1 MDKLYIIIPAY
12 NEELNIMNVVK
23 EWYDVLAKINEQS
36 RLVVIDDGS
45 KDSTYVIIEGLK
57 KLFPQLITISKKN
70 SGHGATVLF
79 GYKYALENG
88 ADYIFQTDSDGQT
101 IPEEFWPFWDSRKE
115 WSVQVGYRKK
125 RQDGFA
131 RVVVTKVL
139 KLVLYCIFKTMIT
152 DANAPFRLMDANV
165 LKKYIKRVPDDFNLT
180 NIILTVFFVKFN
192 EKPKF
197 REISFKARQ
206 KGINSINIRKI
217 IKIGYQALKDFK
229 RIGRTLDD

>member
-12 NEELNIMNVVK
+12 NEELNITNVIKEWHDVVVK
-23 EWYDVLAKINEQS
+23 INDQS

-45 KDSTYVIIEGLK
+45 KDSTFTILEGLK
-57 KLFPQLITISKKN
+57 NSLPQLITINKKN

-88 ADYIFQTDSDGQT
+88 VDYFFQTDSDGQT

-115 WSVQVGYRKK
+115 FLVQVGYRKK
-125 RQDGFA
+125 RQDGFS
-131 RVVVTKVL
+131 RVIVTKVL

-165 LKKYIKRVPDDFNLT
+165 LKKHIKQVPDDFNLT

-192 EKPKF
+192 EKLKF

-206 KGINSINIRKI
+206 KGVNSINIRKI

-229 RIGRTLDD
+229 RIGRTL